1 MLSNFQLPPSSN
13 ESHGHLC
20 TTETWK
26 RTDCTN
32 TLENTHRA
40 TISSSFI
47 QFNGFFVQAKLS
59 CSEITFVHRP
69 CPDFIFFFSF
79 RDKVSSAN
87 VAHTAGEHSFT
98 VLKRKYRIQY
108 GFKFSTKT
116 ERKEEKAKIV
126 TNDRVYVSEDP
137 VEQTTGRRLLP
148 SCCAHFTHRPLVIQ
162 AFAFSPEFTTKP
174 ETSML
179 GEPWE
184 VCHMTNTGVLNLI
197 LLLSN
202 NRLVNKRGNIWIRA
216 TACTQRSKSKVLK

>member
-47 QFNGFFVQAKLS
+47 QFNGFFVQVKLS

-69 CPDFIFFFSF
+69 CPDFFIFFFLS
-79 RDKVSSAN
+79 RQSKLSECG
-87 VAHTAGEHSFT
+87 THSRRAQ
-98 VLKRKYRIQY
+98 LH
-108 GFKFSTKT
+108 GA
-116 ERKEEKAKIV
+116 EAKISDSV
-126 TNDRVYVSEDP
+126 WIQVFNKDGTKKKKKQRLLQTTGFIVSEDP
-137 VEQTTGRRLLP
+137 VEQTTGRRLSP

-179 GEPWE
+179 GEP
-184 VCHMTNTGVLNLI
+184 
-197 LLLSN
+197 
-202 NRLVNKRGNIWIRA
+202 
-216 TACTQRSKSKVLK
+216 